1 MWKQESLPVL
11 GEFLN
16 NGRVRA
22 VERSTI
28 RLMPNRAIEIHD
40 SELESLVVSEGHVVL
55 DFSSAYIHESDGRP
69 SVDPGTGWTQHVVI
83 RVRGDIVAGSLSEL
97 PCDLSSGHLT
107 LNGVQSDNL
116 IPIPLSSD
124 AELELHLTS
133 NFAES
138 VRVRGDRI
146 TLELLGNPTYV
157 EEFSG
162 ADWA

>member
-1 MWKQESLPVL
+1 MLFWIFRQPTFTSL
-11 GEFLN
+11 
-16 NGRVRA
+16 
-22 VERSTI
+22 T
-28 RLMPNRAIEIHD
+28 
-40 SELESLVVSEGHVVL
+40 VVL
-55 DFSSAYIHESDGRP
+55 
-69 SVDPGTGWTQHVVI
+69 

-124 AELELHLTS
+124 AEVELHLTS

-146 TLELLGNPTYV
+146 TLELLGKPTYV